1 MNKEKNEVLDEFSLQ
16 VKKIEEKAENILKD
30 AHNKKD
36 EIIANAKT
44 DSIVLLSKKQD
55 ELETK
60 KNEKITR
67 QKKKIDQ
74 EKDLLIKKSQEE
86 FKLIEKKAR
95 EKIPNTVDFVLKKL
109 EQKIEEL

>member
-86 FKLIEKKAR
+86 FKLIEKKFQ
-95 EKIPNTVDFVLKKL
+95 ILLTLF
-109 EQKIEEL
+109 